1 MRSDYNR
8 REILKLGALAG
19 AGLMA
24 GRLTNLTHAKTMFSA
39 KIIEKTKPMDV
50 VKIGLVGVGRMG
62 SNHVKNLLKV
72 NGAEIK
78 AVCDIVPEKIARVQ
92 KWVQNAG
99 FAKPNDYSKGE
110 RDFERMCE
118 TEELDLVITATPWQW
133 HVPVCIAAMKNGKHA
148 TTEVPAA
155 VTIEQC
161 WQLVETAE
169 KYQKHCVMLENC
181 CYDQV
186 ELMILNM
193 THKGLLGE
201 ILHGECGYMHDL
213 RDRKLGSDGIALWRT
228 EHSIKRNGNL
238 YPTHGL
244 GPIAQCMDVN
254 RGDRFDYLVSMSS
267 NARGLN
273 EYAREHFGSDHPMA
287 KQKFALGDVNS
298 SLIRTVNGKTI
309 LIQHDCNLPRPYSRK
324 ILLQGTKGIVR
335 KYPERKI
342 YIEGRTPLEGAKAHP
357 KWESL
362 DNYKVEYEHPLWKK
376 GGEKLESA
384 AGHGGMDYL
393 EVYRLIE
400 AIKKGVATDMDV
412 YDAAAW
418 SAIAQVSE
426 KSVANKSRPVKISD
440 FTRGMWKK
448 KRPLPVMNF

>member
-1 MRSDYNR
+1 
-8 REILKLGALAG
+8 
-19 AGLMA
+19 
-24 GRLTNLTHAKTMFSA
+24 
-39 KIIEKTKPMDV
+39 
-50 VKIGLVGVGRMG
+50 
-62 SNHVKNLLKV
+62 
-72 NGAEIK
+72 
-78 AVCDIVPEKIARVQ
+78 
-92 KWVQNAG
+92 
-99 FAKPNDYSKGE
+99 
-110 RDFERMCE
+110 MCE
-118 TEELDLVITATPWQW
+118 TEDLDLVITATPWQW
-133 HVPVCIAAMKNGKHA
+133 HVPVCVAAMKNGKHA
-148 TTEVPAA
+148 ATEVPAA

-161 WQLVETAE
+161 WQLVETTE

-181 CYDQV
+181 CYDQA

-193 THKGLLGE
+193 KHKGLLGE

-213 RDRKLGSDGIALWRT
+213 RSRKLGSDGIALWRT

-273 EYAREHFGSDHPMA
+273 EYAKEHFGSDHPMA

-342 YIEGRTPLEGAKAHP
+342 YIEGRTPLKGAKAHP

-362 DNYKVEYEHPLWKK
+362 DNYKAEYEHPLWKK

-426 KSVANKSRPVKISD
+426 KSVEKKSRPVEIPD